1 MNDKNRL
8 TWVNNNFISKEFYAP
23 FIIEKDIDYYE
34 DLSQKLKSF
43 YDRAAEVGADEES
56 LGILD
61 KYRKKILEA
70 LRSYY
75 RADIAKSNTII
86 LNLIKEIGD
95 DRLAVTTLNDSLA
108 FPGAHDQEL
117 QFFRCRTGNPSNAY
131 AAKDMVHLPKSLR
144 AKSGN
149 YRFSIPGNPSLYL
162 ANSSYGCWIETGF
175 PAEIDFNVSPVL
187 LDGSQKIFNLAVSI
201 RQFYYLNEYESSR
214 VRTWLKLMML
224 NIATSYRINECG
236 RTFKSEYIISQ
247 AVMMACKKLGY
258 DGVAYF
264 SKRVAD
270 EVFAQCAINL
280 ALFVNYKKE
289 YSDLVRHMKVDD
301 AFNFSIYKNLNA
313 SATNTMYS
321 LRSVNNGLITNI
333 GSYDGQYGY
342 METDFFKFDQFLFES
357 WRKKPNGKSKDQ
369 ISWGFRERKNN

>member
-1 MNDKNRL
+1 MKDKKRL
-8 TWVNNNFISKEFYAP
+8 TWITNNFIAKELYAP
-23 FIIEKDIDYYE
+23 FIIEKDVDYYK
-34 DLSQKLKSF
+34 DLAQKLKFF
-43 YDRAAEVGADEES
+43 YDNAVKAGADEES
-56 LGILD
+56 LEIIY
-61 KYRKKILEA
+61 KFRKKILEA

-86 LNLIKEIGD
+86 LNLLREIGD

-117 QFFRCRTGNPSNAY
+117 QLFRCRTGNPSNAY

-201 RQFYYLNEYESSR
+201 RQFIHLNEYESSR

-224 NIATSYRINECG
+224 NIATSYRIKECE

-264 SKRVAD
+264 SKRVTD
-270 EVFAQCAINL
+270 EVFAHCAINL

-301 AFNFSIYKNLNA
+301 AFNFSVYKNLNA
-313 SATNTMYS
+313 SATYTMYQ
-321 LRSVNNGLITNI
+321 LRSVSNGLITNI
-333 GSYDGQYGY
+333 GSYDRQYEY
-342 METDFFKFDQFLFES
+342 RMTDFFKFDQFLFES
-357 WRKKPNGKSKDQ
+357 WKNKPNGKSKDQ
-369 ISWGFRERKNN
+369 ISWGVQERKNK

>member
-1 MNDKNRL
+1 MSDKERL
-8 TWVNNNFISKEFYAP
+8 TWIKDNFIAKELYAP
-23 FIIEKDIDYYE
+23 FIIEKDIDYYD
-34 DLSQKLKSF
+34 DLSQKLKF
-43 YDRAAEVGADEES
+43 FFDRAAGAGADEES
-56 LGILD
+56 LYIID

-86 LNLIKEIGD
+86 LNLLKEIGED
-95 DRLAVTTLNDSLA
+95 KLAVSTLNNSWA

-117 QFFRCRTGNPSNAY
+117 QLFRCRTGNPSNAY

-144 AKSGN
+144 AQSGN

-162 ANSSYGCWIETGF
+162 ANSSYGCWIETGY

-187 LDGSQKIFNLAVSI
+187 LDGSQKVFNLAVSV
-201 RQFYYLNEYESSR
+201 RQLFYLNDFESSR

-224 NIATSYRINECG
+224 NIATSYRIEESG

-247 AVMMACKKLGY
+247 AVMMACKKLKY

-264 SKRVAD
+264 SKRVTD
-270 EVFAQCAINL
+270 EVFAHCAINL

-289 YSDLVRHMKVDD
+289 YSNLVRHMKVDD
-301 AFNFSIYKNLNA
+301 SFNFSVYKNLNA
-313 SATNTMYS
+313 SVTHSMYQ
-321 LRSVNNGLITNI
+321 LRSVANGLITNI
-333 GSYDGQYGY
+333 GSYDRQYGY
-342 METDFFKFDQFLFES
+342 RETDFFEFDQFLFES
-357 WRKKPNGKSKDQ
+357 WKKKKNGKSKDE
-369 ISWGFRERKNN
+369 IPWGVPGTK